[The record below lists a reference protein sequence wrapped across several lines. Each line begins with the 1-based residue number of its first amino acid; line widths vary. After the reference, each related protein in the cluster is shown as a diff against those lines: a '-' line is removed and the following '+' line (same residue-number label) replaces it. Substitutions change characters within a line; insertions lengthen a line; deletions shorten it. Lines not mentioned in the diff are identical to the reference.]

1 MKAID
6 SVKIIC
12 DFHIRLR
19 VLLFGIEKEVQDV
32 IKFSFHHVEI
42 FPNVRTH
49 RPYFRQIKRN
59 SIAGIKKALAH
70 SSALHS
76 LYVQCLLPLHK
87 HATHRIFSDEL
98 RIALVFLTRLQNQ
111 GRLIGNHNF
120 SVLLTRSEKRIF
132 NARVKATLAAS
143 HKRRGRCVDKRFIKN
158 EFRSVL
164 RRGDAEFNVVEN
176 HISLARNTQNFVS
189 RFLGF
194 ALDFNRKF
202 CKIIFK
208 LRF

>member
-32 IKFSFHHVEI
+32 IKFSFHHIEI

-76 LYVQCLLPLHK
+76 LYVQCLLPL
-87 HATHRIFSDEL
+87 
-98 RIALVFLTRLQNQ
+98 
-111 GRLIGNHNF
+111 
-120 SVLLTRSEKRIF
+120 
-132 NARVKATLAAS
+132 

-189 RFLGF
+189 RFFGF

-208 LRF
+208 LHF